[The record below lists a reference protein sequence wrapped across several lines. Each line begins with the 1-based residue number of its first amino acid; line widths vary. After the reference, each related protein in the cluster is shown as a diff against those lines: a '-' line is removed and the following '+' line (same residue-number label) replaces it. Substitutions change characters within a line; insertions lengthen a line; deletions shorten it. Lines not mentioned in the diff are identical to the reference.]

1 MSRWLTAAGISALM
15 VAIVGAQTQA
25 PVSPADQAELYQ
37 RNRALV
43 HAAIDSSLELSDKD
57 ANFDGYFARADIC
70 TKLAKRWADEVK
82 TADDAKDR
90 ERTAEMAGLL
100 NRVIDRGVVENIKM
114 ARKGIET
121 GSQYEKDLF
130 RRRDD
135 AIKVLEPL
143 EGIEPARQS
152 VKDNIDRL
160 KDAAKK

>member
-1 MSRWLTAAGISALM
+1 MSRWLSTAVFSALM

-25 PVSPADQAELYQ
+25 PVSPADQAALYQ
-37 RNRALV
+37 RNKALV
-43 HAAIDSSLELSDKD
+43 HAAIDSSLDLSGKD

-82 TADDAKDR
+82 TAASANDR
-90 ERTAEMAGLL
+90 DRTVEMTGLL
-100 NRVIDRGVVENIKM
+100 DRVIDRGVVANIKM
-114 ARKGIET
+114 ARQGIQS
-121 GSQYEKDLF
+121 GSQYEKELF

-143 EGIEPARQS
+143 EEIEPARQS